1 MFWSSK
7 NQSENKRIIF
17 VNITNKKVLV
27 NIKCSAVKLPD
38 QQVLQTAANSAKQ
51 RKLQNQNKPL
61 N

>member
-7 NQSENKRIIF
+7 NQGENKRIIF

-27 NIKCSAVKLPD
+27 SIQCSAVKLPD
-38 QQVLQTAANSAKQ
+38 QQVLQTAANSAEQ

>member
-7 NQSENKRIIF
+7 KQSENKRIIF

-38 QQVLQTAANSAKQ
+38 QQVLQTAANSAK
-51 RKLQNQNKPL
+51 
-61 N
+61 

>member
-1 MFWSSK
+1 MVWSSK

-27 NIKCSAVKLPD
+27 NIKYSAVKLPG